1 MDDVLYISGQIGLS
15 PDTGE
20 MVESLQEQTVQALD
34 NMANILQVKTL
45 SEGN

>member
-34 NMANILQVKTL
+34 NMAHILQVNTL
-45 SEGN
+45 SEV